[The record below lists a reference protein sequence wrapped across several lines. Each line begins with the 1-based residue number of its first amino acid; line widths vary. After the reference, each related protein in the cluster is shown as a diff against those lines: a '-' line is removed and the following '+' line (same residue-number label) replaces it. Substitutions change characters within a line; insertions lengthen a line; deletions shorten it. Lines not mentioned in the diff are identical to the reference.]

1 MHFPRRAAPLIAAAL
16 FASSITMPAAAQ
28 SPAAQKEQKEFT
40 PSVGQEGKD
49 VIWVPTPQSLVERML
64 EMAGT
69 KPTDYVIDLGSGD
82 GRTVIT
88 AAKKFGA
95 RALGIEYNPDMV
107 ELAKR
112 AAAKEGVSDKAQFMQ
127 ADIFQTDFSKATVLT
142 LYLLPSLNV
151 KLRPTILN
159 MRPGTRVVSHA
170 FTMDDWQADQVESSD
185 GRTAYMWIV
194 PAKVAGTWKIDV
206 SGAGARSYE
215 ATFQQ
220 QYQNIGGSA
229 KADNKPLTFS
239 NGKLRGENITFTI
252 ADDSNARRDFTGR
265 VAGNKIEGTVKTAG
279 GESKFT
285 ATRVG
290 DAR

>member
-1 MHFPRRAAPLIAAAL
+1 MHPKWRAAPILAAAL
-16 FASSITMPAAAQ
+16 LASALVVDSAFVAQAAGPAKDYA
-28 SPAAQKEQKEFT
+28 

-49 VIWVPTPQSLVERML
+49 VIWVPTPQALVDRML
-64 EMAGT
+64 EIAGT
-69 KPTDYVIDLGSGD
+69 KPTDYVVDLGSGD

-88 AAKKFGA
+88 AAKKYGA

-112 AAAKEGVSDKAQFMQ
+112 NAEKEGVSDKAQFMK
-127 ADIFQTDFSKATVLT
+127 ADIFQTDFSKATVLN

-170 FTMDDWQADQVESSD
+170 FTMDDWQADQVESAD

-194 PAKVAGTWKIDV
+194 PAKVGGTWKIDV
-206 SGAGARSYE
+206 AGGGARSYE
-215 ATFQQ
+215 ATFVQ

-229 KADNKPLTFS
+229 KADGRNVQFS
-239 NGKLRGENITFTI
+239 NGKLRGETINFTI
-252 ADDSNARRDFTGR
+252 ADDSNVRRDFTGR
-265 VAGNKIEGTVKTAG
+265 VNGNKIEGTVKTGSA
-279 GESKFT
+279 ESRWT
-285 ATRVG
+285 AIRS
-290 DAR
+290 AAK

>member
-1 MHFPRRAAPLIAAAL
+1 MHFQWRAATLIAAAL
-16 FASSITMPAAAQ
+16 FTSTIMSGAVAAQ
-28 SPAAQKEQKEFT
+28 STAAQKEQKEFT

-69 KPTDYVIDLGSGD
+69 KSTDYVIDLGSGD

-95 RALGIEYNPDMV
+95 RALGIEYNPEMV

-127 ADIFQTDFSKATVLT
+127 GDIFQTDFSKATVLT

-170 FTMDDWQADQVESSD
+170 FTMDDWQADQVDSSE

-194 PAKVAGTWKIDV
+194 PAKVAGTWKVDV
-206 SGAGARSYE
+206 SGARSYE

-220 QYQNIGGSA
+220 QYQNVGGSA
-229 KADNKPLTFS
+229 RADNKSVPVS
-239 NGKLRGENITFTI
+239 NGKLRGDTITFTV
-252 ADDSNARRDFTGR
+252 ADDSNTRRDFTGR
-265 VAGNKIEGTVKTAG
+265 VAGNKIEGTVKTG
-279 GESKFT
+279 NGESKFT

-290 DAR
+290 DAK